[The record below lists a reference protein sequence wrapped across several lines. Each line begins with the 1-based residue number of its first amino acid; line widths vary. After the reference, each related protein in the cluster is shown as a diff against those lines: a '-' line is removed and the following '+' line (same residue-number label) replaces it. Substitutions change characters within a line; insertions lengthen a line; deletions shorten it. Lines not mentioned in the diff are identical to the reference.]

1 MLEKSIYKAI
11 SKYDNIVVARHI
23 GPDADADCSQ
33 LALRDSIRLTFP
45 KKNVYAVGLSVSR
58 FKYFGHLDHID
69 DSTLEKPLLI
79 VLDVPNISRID
90 SANIKNY
97 ADVIKIDHH
106 PYEDKMGSLEIVD
119 TSSSS
124 TCELIALLIK
134 NTRLK
139 MDDKVAENLYLG
151 MVADSDRFLLST
163 TTARTLD
170 VASYLVKNYNFDLNN
185 SYKMLYDRP
194 LNEFRFQAFLA
205 LNMTVTENGFA
216 YMKITKEMINEYGVD
231 AGSASNMVNN
241 FNFIKE
247 IIAWSFVSYDEKQE
261 LYKVNIRSRGPVIN
275 EIAQQFNGGGHKF
288 ASGARIKNVDDI
300 DRLFKALDDACK
312 TYKETNL

>member
-1 MLEKSIYKAI
+1 MTWRTVVVTNKAKLSYKND
-11 SKYDNIVVARHI
+11 Y
-23 GPDADADCSQ
+23 
-33 LALRDSIRLTFP
+33 
-45 KKNVYAVGLSVSR
+45 
-58 FKYFGHLDHID
+58 
-69 DSTLEKPLLI
+69 LI
-79 VLDVPNISRID
+79 VRNDEVKLIHLSEINTLIIDTTAATMTSYLISEMLSR
-90 SANIKNY
+90 K
-97 ADVIKIDHH
+97 IKIIICDKKRNPQGEIV
-106 PYEDKMGSLEIVD
+106 PYYGSHNTSEQIFKQIEWDDYCKTIWTRIIEEKIINQANYLKELEID
-119 TSSSS
+119 
-124 TCELIALLIK
+124 
-134 NTRLK
+134 
-139 MDDKVAENLYLG
+139 
-151 MVADSDRFLLST
+151 
-163 TTARTLD
+163 
-170 VASYLVKNYNFDLNN
+170 

-216 YMKITKEMINEYGVD
+216 YMKITKEMINEYEVD

-288 ASGARIKNVDDI
+288 ASGARIKNADDI